1 MSRGGEPITA
11 EHAESGDNPRK
22 AWIFYLCGLCA
33 LRGEIAEIF
42 VWAKTKPQK
51 ELLEQAVRCSKVQ
64 LQAAHHSKEPVFLS
78 GFNVA
83 MGSSITIDDP
93 VEI

>member
-1 MSRGGEPITA
+1 MSRGGEAITA
-11 EHAESGDNPRK
+11 EHAEEPRN
-22 AWIFYLCGLCA
+22 AWIFYLCGLCV
-33 LRGEIAEIF
+33 LRGETAEIV
-42 VWAKTKPQK
+42 VWPKAKQQK

-78 GFNVA
+78 VFNVA